1 MLRYWHK
8 FESWMR
14 DTRVQKGMAYL
25 FFFGGLISWPVS
37 ILTWAAEEPPFVLS
51 LSWLAL
57 IISGYTTI
65 VAVQVNDKD

>member
-1 MLRYWHK
+1 MLRKWAQ
-8 FESWMR
+8 FEEWMR

-25 FFFGGLISWPVS
+25 FFFGGLIGWPIS
-37 ILTWAAEEPPFVLS
+37 AMTWATEEPPFVLG

-65 VAVQVNDKD
+65 VAVQVNDKE